1 MEWYAQALNG
11 QIQLMSQREE
21 IEALIDQ
28 PSTAPELREK
38 LRLALEIRA
47 FASQELG
54 LPDNASY
61 TRYVELGRDA
71 VVWNVIATPEFSLQ
85 PKTWCYPLVGCL
97 AYRGWFRQEKAD
109 RQARS
114 LAERGFDTRVSP
126 VAAYST
132 LGRLE
137 DPLTSAMLRWDDTVL
152 AGLIFHELAHQRVFV
167 PGETAFN
174 EAYAT
179 SVERAGVEKWL
190 QQRGDTVQL
199 QRWRERMNMQQQF
212 VELLLQA
219 RTRLAQV
226 YAIGLEP
233 DILQPAKQVGFGQLR
248 ALYRE
253 QLRLNQP
260 DFYAAF
266 FERPLNNADLALV
279 ATYEAGV
286 HAFDALLAEYAHD
299 LKDFHS
305 AVAELA
311 QASPEQRA
319 DFLKASAG
327 AQAVREYQ
335 AFPE

>member
-1 MEWYAQALNG
+1 
-11 QIQLMSQREE
+11 MSARED
-21 IEALIDQ
+21 IEALIRE
-28 PSTAPELREK
+28 PSTPPELREK
-38 LRLALEIRA
+38 LQLALDVRA
-47 FASQELG
+47 FASEQLG

-61 TRYVELGRDA
+61 TRYVELERDA
-71 VVWNVIATPEFSLQ
+71 VVWNVIAAPEFSLQ

-97 AYRGWFRQEKAD
+97 AYRGWFKQEKAD
-109 RQARS
+109 RQARR
-114 LAERGFDTRVSP
+114 LAEQGFDTRVAP
-126 VAAYST
+126 VPAYST

-137 DPLTSAMLRWDDTVL
+137 DPLTSAMLRWDDAVL

-190 QQRGDTVQL
+190 RQRGDANEL
-199 QRWRERMNMQQQF
+199 QRWQARVRARKGF

-219 RTRLAQV
+219 RARLAEV
-226 YAIGLEP
+226 YAIDLAP
-233 DILQPAKQVGFGQLR
+233 DIMQAAKQVGFGQLR
-248 ALYRE
+248 ALHR
-253 QLRLNQP
+253 QRSALNSP

-299 LKDFHS
+299 LEDFHS
-305 AVAELA
+305 AVGVLA
-311 QASPEQRA
+311 KASPEQRA
-319 DFLKASAG
+319 DFLQASAG
-327 AQAVREYQ
+327 AQAVRE
-335 AFPE
+335 